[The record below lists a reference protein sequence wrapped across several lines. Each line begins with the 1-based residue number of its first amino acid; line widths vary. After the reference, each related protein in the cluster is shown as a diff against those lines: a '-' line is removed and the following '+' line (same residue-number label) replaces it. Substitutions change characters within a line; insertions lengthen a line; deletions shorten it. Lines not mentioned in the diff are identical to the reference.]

1 MAKGE
6 AGRQE
11 RDSSNNPAETQ
22 RWQRALERSA
32 PPELYNRIHHVG
44 ERMFDTWTW
53 ACLKSRTIYT
63 IKAKYDRIFL
73 LLMLTIAHALYVVN
87 KNNDETGT
95 WFFHMLMLAQEAPWS
110 HGCSYNFEIKT
121 IWTGTRWHH
130 HVIDLKVLVLTSSAS
145 GQEVRKESKI
155 WATIKDKLLNNG
167 VTRKS
172 CIIHILHCP
181 TATNL

>member
-1 MAKGE
+1 MAESTGKVCSSWTLQPHTPCRRENIAKG
-6 AGRQE
+6 
-11 RDSSNNPAETQ
+11 S
-22 RWQRALERSA
+22 
-32 PPELYNRIHHVG
+32 
-44 ERMFDTWTW
+44 MFGTWTW

-110 HGCSYNFEIKT
+110 RGCSYNFEIKT

-130 HVIDLKVLVLTSSAS
+130 HVIDMKVLILTSSAS

-155 WATIKDKLLNNG
+155 WTTIKDKLLNNG
-167 VTRKS
+167 VTGEGRS
-172 CIIHILHCP
+172 IGLVSLSSIAVP
-181 TATNL
+181 